1 MGNKTRWTLVGTGL
15 AMAALGAVWMTRAG
29 QAVQS
34 NQAVQSGLS
43 VSGVRVETV
52 NGQRRYINRLTH
64 EKSPYLL
71 QHADN
76 PVDWFPW
83 GQEAFDKARR
93 DGKPIFLS
101 VGYSTCHWCYV
112 MESESFSDPA
122 IAAIMNE
129 HFVSIKVDREERPDI
144 DRVYMSFVQATTGS
158 GGWPMTVFLTPDLKP
173 FYGGTYYPPDDR
185 YGRRGLRTLLQ
196 RLHEAWTGQRNQIV
210 ESAEKA
216 TRFLQA
222 QVSAAAAPA
231 AAKLGLS
238 VLDQTYGQIKGS
250 YDPKQGGFGSA
261 PKFPRPVVLNFL
273 MRYYARTRDKV
284 ALEMTL
290 HTLQAMARGGMHDH
304 LGGGFHRYSTDA
316 SWHVPHFEKMLY
328 DQAQLAI
335 AYSDAYQITKEPFFA
350 EITRDILDYVLR
362 DMHGSEGGFYSAEN
376 ADSPIERGK
385 PDLAEGAF
393 YVWTASQIRDILG
406 DNRAALFNFHYGV
419 EPSGNVPAQQD
430 IQGELKGKNVLIVR
444 HTLAETAAKFKRS
457 ESDVLAA
464 LDEAREK
471 LAAARAGRPRPSL
484 DDKVLVAWN
493 GLMISAFA
501 RAAQVLDEP
510 RYLAAAR
517 AAAGF
522 IKPRMYDAST
532 NLLKRRYRDGHV
544 DIDAVLEDYAF
555 LIQGLLDLYET
566 SFELKWLSWAVRLQE
581 QQDTLFWDNKAGGY
595 FSTRPQASHILVR
608 MKDDYDGAEPSPN
621 SVAAMNLLRLWQM
634 TDRQEL
640 RKKADATFA
649 ALADR
654 LGPQGAAVPQ
664 LVAAFDFSLSK
675 PKQIIIAGD
684 PGASDTRAMLR
695 LVHDRFIP
703 NKILLLADGG
713 PGQQQLAQWLPFM
726 KSVSRKGGRA
736 TAYICENYVCQLP
749 TADLHVTAQLLD
761 GTWKPGSPESTS
773 AR

>member
-1 MGNKTRWTLVGTGL
+1 MVGKKTQWTLVGTAL
-15 AMAALGAVWMTRAG
+15 AMAVVGAVWMGRAG

-34 NQAVQSGLS
+34 DQRVRSGQS

-52 NGQRRYINRLTH
+52 DGQRRYSNRLIH
-64 EKSPYLL
+64 ERSPYLL

-83 GQEAFDKARR
+83 GDAAFEKARR
-93 DGKPIFLS
+93 ESKAIFLS

-112 MESESFSDPA
+112 MESESFSNPA

-129 HFVSIKVDREERPDI
+129 HFVSIKLDREERPDI
-144 DRVYMSFVQATTGS
+144 DRVYMSFVQATTGG
-158 GGWPMTVFLTPDLKP
+158 GGWPMSVFLTPDLKP
-173 FYGGTYYPPDDR
+173 FYGGTYFPPDDR
-185 YGRRGLRTLLQ
+185 YGRPGFRTLLQ
-196 RLHEAWTGQRNQIV
+196 KVHEAWVTQRDQIV
-210 ESAEKA
+210 QSAEKA
-216 TRFLQA
+216 TQFLQA
-222 QVSAAAAPA
+222 QVGAGPATA
-231 AAKLGLS
+231 AAKLGQP
-238 VLDQTYGQIKGS
+238 VLDQTYQQIKSS
-250 YDPKQGGFGSA
+250 YDAKQGGFGSA

-273 MRYYARTRDKV
+273 ARYYARTGDKA

-290 HTLQAMARGGMHDH
+290 HTLRAMARGGMHDH

-335 AYSDAYQITKEPFFA
+335 SYSDGYQITKEPFFA
-350 EITRDILDYVLR
+350 EIARDILEYVLR
-362 DMHGSEGGFYSAEN
+362 DMRGPEGGFYSAEN
-376 ADSPIERGK
+376 ADSLIEEGK
-385 PDLAEGAF
+385 PELAEGAF
-393 YVWTASQIRDILG
+393 YVWTADQIREVLG
-406 DNRAALFNFHYGV
+406 DDRTALFNFHYGV

-444 HTLAETAAKFKRS
+444 HTLAETAAKFEKS
-457 ESDVLAA
+457 EDEVRVASDEV
-464 LDEAREK
+464 RKK
-471 LAAARAGRPRPSL
+471 LVAARAGRVRPSL

-522 IKPRMYDAST
+522 IESRMHDPKT
-532 NLLKRRYRDGHV
+532 NLLKRRYREGHV
-544 DIDAVLEDYAF
+544 EIDAVLEDYAF

-581 QQDTLFWDNKAGGY
+581 QQDTLFWDGKGGGY
-595 FSTRPQASHILVR
+595 FSTRAEASHVLVR

-634 TDRQEL
+634 TDRQDL

-664 LVAAFDFSLSK
+664 LVAALDFSLSK
-675 PKQIIIAGD
+675 PKQIIIAGEPD
-684 PGASDTRAMLR
+684 AGDTRAMLR

-703 NKILLLADGG
+703 NRILLLADGG
-713 PGQQQLAQWLPFM
+713 PAQQQLAQWLPFV
-726 KSVSRKGGRA
+726 KGVRRKDGRA

-749 TADLHVTAQLLD
+749 TADLRVAAQLLD
-761 GTWKPGSPESTS
+761 GTWKPGSSE
-773 AR
+773 

>member
-1 MGNKTRWTLVGTGL
+1 MEWKKARWTLVGTGF
-15 AMAALGAVWMTRAG
+15 AVAVGGAVWMGRAH

-34 NQAVQSGLS
+34 SQSIQSGS
-43 VSGVRVETV
+43 SGSRVGVRVEDV
-52 NGQRRYINRLTH
+52 DGQRRYTNRLIH

-83 GQEAFDKARR
+83 GEEAFEKARR
-93 DGKPIFLS
+93 EGKPIFLS
-101 VGYSTCHWCYV
+101 IGYSTCHWCYV

-129 HFVSIKVDREERPDI
+129 YFVSIKVDREERPDI

-158 GGWPMTVFLTPDLKP
+158 GGWPMTTFLTPDLKP
-173 FYGGTYYPPDDR
+173 FFGGTYFPPDDR
-185 YGRRGLRTLLQ
+185 DGRPGLRTLLQ
-196 RLHEAWTGQRNQIV
+196 RGHEAWVTQREQILQ
-210 ESAEKA
+210 SAEKA
-216 TRFLQA
+216 AQFLAA
-222 QVSAAAAPA
+222 QVSAGAAAVPTA
-231 AAKLGLS
+231 LGQPVLDRTYQQIKASYDAKL
-238 VLDQTYGQIKGS
+238 
-250 YDPKQGGFGSA
+250 GGFGSA
-261 PKFPRPVVLNFL
+261 PKFPRPVIFNFL
-273 MRYYARTRDKV
+273 LRYYARTRDQA
-284 ALEMTL
+284 ALEMAL

-335 AYSDAYQITKEPFFA
+335 SYSDAYQITKQPFFA
-350 EITRDILDYVLR
+350 DIARDILEYLLR
-362 DMHGSEGGFYSAEN
+362 DMRGQEGGFYSAEN
-376 ADSPIERGK
+376 ADSAIEKGK
-385 PDLAEGAF
+385 PELAEGAF
-393 YVWTASQIRDILG
+393 YVWTSNQIRNVLG
-406 DNRAALFNFHYGV
+406 DELSAVFNFHYGV
-419 EPSGNVPAQQD
+419 QPSGNVPAQQD

-444 HTLAETAAKFKRS
+444 HTLAETAGTFKKS
-457 ESDVLAA
+457 EEEVRGA
-464 LDEAREK
+464 LDTARK
-471 LAAARAGRPRPSL
+471 MLAAARARRPRPSL

-493 GLMISAFA
+493 GLTISALA

-510 RYLAAAR
+510 RYREAAQAAAR
-517 AAAGF
+517 F
-522 IKPRMYDAST
+522 IESRMYDAT
-532 NLLKRRYRDGHV
+532 NNLLKRRYREGQA
-544 DIDAVLEDYAF
+544 DIDGVLEDYAF

-566 SFELKWLSWAVRLQE
+566 SFDVKWLTWAARLQE
-581 QQDTLFWDNKAGGY
+581 QQETLFWDRKGGGY
-595 FSTRPQASHILVR
+595 FSTRAEAAHVLVR

-634 TDRQEL
+634 TDGEAL

-664 LVAAFDFSLSK
+664 LVAALDFSLSK
-675 PKQIIIAGD
+675 PKQIIIAGE

-695 LVHDRFIP
+695 LVYDRFIP

-713 PGQQQLAQWLPFM
+713 PDQQQLAQRLPFL

-749 TADLHVTAQLLD
+749 TADLGVAAQVLD
-761 GTWKPGSPESTS
+761 GTWKPGSSE
-773 AR
+773 